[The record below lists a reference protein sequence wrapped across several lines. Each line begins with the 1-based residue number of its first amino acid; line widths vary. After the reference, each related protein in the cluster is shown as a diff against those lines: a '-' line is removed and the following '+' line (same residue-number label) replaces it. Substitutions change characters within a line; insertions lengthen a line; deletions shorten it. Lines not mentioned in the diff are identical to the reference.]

1 MQENIIHSIVLS
13 AGMDP
18 RGLVIGLVGAMIS
31 CLYRGAINWRIALV
45 ILFSGGALGGFAS
58 PFLMQQFQLSASASN
73 LSCLVIGFLSKD
85 IFTQILSAAPS
96 LLKAATSRISKKIE
110 DNNGQSESES
120 ESDQ

>member
-1 MQENIIHSIVLS
+1 MQENIIHEIVLA

-58 PFLMQQFQLSASASN
+58 PFLVQQFRLSDAASN

-85 IFTQILSAAPS
+85 IFTQIQTAAPS
-96 LLKAATSRISKKIE
+96 LLKAAASRLSKKIN
-110 DNNGQSESES
+110 DTDGQSES
-120 ESDQ
+120 DQ